1 MIKPSDEVI
10 RAFAHIAQ
18 NVPVVKAFLDE
29 QYHTELYRLPVT
41 NGTTGIAQGRCQVWG
56 EIYNLLKD
64 SPEFVA
70 DVRKSKLL

>member
-1 MIKPSDEVI
+1 
-10 RAFAHIAQ
+10 
-18 NVPVVKAFLDE
+18 
-29 QYHTELYRLPVT
+29 
-41 NGTTGIAQGRCQVWG
+41 VWG